1 MSGPV
6 SGALSEAGRAYR
18 IRAVVP
24 PPRVVA
30 LQADRRRFSFLA
42 LPSAVTASSQ
52 PANVTPVGILGWT
65 EPAPRDGR
73 PRLSAARATGSQA
86 THSGRKEWLAADLQA
101 SWLMFGYCDGTPL
114 ALPTSLTSW
123 PLRHG
128 GQKRARMASSQDGT
142 HAPHPDV
149 LIEGPDESAVAAVDL
164 QADSATRLALVPHGE
179 EWEPKQLGA
188 GAQRSVPRHEPHVA
202 AVTIEGETSLPR
214 GAASTVTDLKVSPSG
229 FFSRA
234 DRCVVVD
241 APSALTGFLL
251 VMSLS
256 QYRCRNTL
264 GEDGRWR
271 VAIDLGEDSL
281 SDLTEAVER
290 WLQRER
296 IAGTDLRV
304 GAHVQRLGG
313 TEPLSPK
320 RLPRRARW

>member
-1 MSGPV
+1 
-6 SGALSEAGRAYR
+6 
-18 IRAVVP
+18 
-24 PPRVVA
+24 
-30 LQADRRRFSFLA
+30 
-42 LPSAVTASSQ
+42 
-52 PANVTPVGILGWT
+52 
-65 EPAPRDGR
+65 
-73 PRLSAARATGSQA
+73 
-86 THSGRKEWLAADLQA
+86 
-101 SWLMFGYCDGTPL
+101 
-114 ALPTSLTSW
+114 
-123 PLRHG
+123 
-128 GQKRARMASSQDGT
+128 MASSQDGT